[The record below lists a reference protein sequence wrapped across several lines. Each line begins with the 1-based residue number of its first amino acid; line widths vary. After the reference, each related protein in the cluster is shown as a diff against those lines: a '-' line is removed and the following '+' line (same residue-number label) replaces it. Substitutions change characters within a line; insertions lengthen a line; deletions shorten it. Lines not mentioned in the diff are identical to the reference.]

1 MPDDNL
7 DKLAK
12 IFAGEDFQDALREA
26 EQTVGYQ
33 GPADPRPSIY
43 EKIFFMAVGVFIG
56 WKNPRPLKTKRGSGR
71 PFGSGRKDPNDL
83 KLLMMAQARAAAM
96 PNGNLK
102 KILLQIVRRKQDKS
116 KLLGKAD
123 KPPSPEVLVKRVMR
137 RRNVALALVV
147 DPDVDHHLREL
158 RKLEKREKKRRT
170 IIK

>member
-12 IFAGEDFQDALREA
+12 IFAGEDFQDAVREA

-43 EKIFFMAVGVFIG
+43 EKIFFIAVGVFIG
-56 WKNPRPLKTKRGSGR
+56 WKNPRR

-116 KLLGKAD
+116 KLRGKAD
-123 KPPSPEVLVKRVMR
+123 KPLSPEVLVKRVMR

-158 RKLEKREKKRRT
+158 RKLEKREKKPDNN
-170 IIK
+170 KMK